1 MTIPRSSLR
10 VSLVALLATGV
21 VGCTVGPDFKL
32 PDPPKDK
39 TYLTGTSPE
48 ETVAVPDVLGG
59 EAQRFVTD
67 LDIPAQWWQVYR
79 SRPLNDLIERS
90 LRANPDIQTA
100 IQSLK
105 AAQET
110 AKAQRAA
117 LFPTVGATGSATH
130 NQVSAALSAP
140 TSDPT
145 SFVFGLFTGLLNVT
159 YLLDLWGGTRRAA
172 ESLEATAESQ
182 CFVLEAAYLT
192 LSSNVIVAAVTE
204 SSLRGQIAV
213 TQRTIDI
220 QRQTLDLLQRRFA
233 IGQSSRADVATQEA
247 ALAQSEAT
255 LPPLTNQLNQQR
267 HLLAQLTGQT
277 TAHVPAETFEL
288 GDLSLPQALPVS
300 LPSRMVEQRPD
311 VRSAESSVHA
321 AAASVGVATAALLPQ
336 ITLGATYG
344 STATSSDL
352 LFSALLGPTVVA
364 GGSVAQTLLD
374 GGALLAKRRAAI
386 AAWEQSKATYRSTVL
401 TAFRNVA
408 DSLRTVE
415 SDALT
420 LRAASNA
427 ENAAGLSLEIT
438 RRRLAAGDAGILD
451 ILNAELTYQTA
462 ALALVQARAA
472 RYSDTA
478 ALFQSLGGGWWN
490 RDGEGNVNPAKRAVC
505 TAPANP
511 PRPQPWPDAQP
522 LPHAARPQPLP
533 DATTPQPL
541 PDGTKPASKPSKPF
555 WGSRF
560 W

>member
-1 MTIPRSSLR
+1 MTNPRSSLR
-10 VSLVALLATGV
+10 VSMVALLATGV
-21 VGCTVGPDFKL
+21 VGCTVGPDFKT
-32 PDPPKDK
+32 PDPPRDK
-39 TYLTGTSPE
+39 TYLTGPSPE
-48 ETVAVPDVLGG
+48 ATVDVPDVLGG
-59 EAQRFVTD
+59 EAQSFVAD
-67 LDIPAQWWQVYR
+67 LDIPAQWWQVYQ
-79 SRPLNDLIERS
+79 SRPLNDLIERAQ
-90 LRANPDIQTA
+90 RANPDIQTA

-110 AKAQRAA
+110 ARAQRAA
-117 LFPTVGATGSATH
+117 LFPTVTATGSATH
-130 NQVSAALSAP
+130 NEISNALSSATSSP
-140 TSDPT
+140 TG
-145 SFVFGLFTGLLNVT
+145 FVFGLFTGLLNVT

-172 ESLEATAESQ
+172 ESLEAVAESQ
-182 CFVLEAAYLT
+182 CFLLEAAYLT

-213 TQRTIDI
+213 TERTIDI
-220 QRQTLDLLQRRFA
+220 QRQSLALFQRRFA
-233 IGQSSRADVATQEA
+233 IGQASRADVATQEA
-247 ALAQSEAT
+247 ALAQSEVT
-255 LPPLTNQLNQQR
+255 LPPLRNLLSQQR

-277 TAHVPAETFEL
+277 TAHVPVETFEL

-311 VRSAESSVHA
+311 VRSAEANVHA
-321 AAASVGVATAALLPQ
+321 AAATVGVTTAALLPQ
-336 ITLGATYG
+336 VTLGTTYG
-344 STATSSDL
+344 STATSSDM
-352 LFSALLGPTVVA
+352 LFSALLGPTVTA
-364 GGSVAQTLLD
+364 GGAFAQTLLD

-386 AAWEQSKATYRSTVL
+386 ATWEQSKAQYRATVL

-427 ENAAGLSLEIT
+427 ENAARLSLEIT
-438 RRRLAAGDAGILD
+438 RRRLAAGDAGILE

-462 ALALVQARAA
+462 AMALVQARAA

-490 RDGEGNVNPAKRAVC
+490 RDGEGNLYPAKRAVC
-505 TAPANP
+505 KAPVNP
-511 PRPQPWPDAQP
+511 PKPRPWADTAT
-522 LPHAARPQPLP
+522 PQPLP
-533 DATTPQPL
+533 DAAT
-541 PDGTKPASKPSKPF
+541 PASKPSKSF